1 MTISN
6 FKRKFTFAERV
17 SEATRIKEK
26 YPDRIPIIVEKLSN
40 SRAPDIDKN
49 KYLVPSDLTIGQFIY
64 VIRKRMSLPAEQALY
79 LFVRDSIPPSS
90 ALMFNVYDWYRD
102 NDGYLYIF
110 YSSENTFGNR
120 NSN

>member
-6 FKRKFTFAERV
+6 FKRRFTFAERV

-40 SRAPDIDKN
+40 SKAPLIDKN
-49 KYLVPSDLTIGQFIY
+49 KYLVPCDLTIGQFIY
-64 VIRKRMSLPAEQALY
+64 VIRKRMELPAEQALY
-79 LFVRDSIPPSS
+79 LFVRDSIPASS
-90 ALMFNVYDWYRD
+90 AIMINIYESYRD
-102 NDGYLYIF
+102 HDGYLYIF

>member
-6 FKRKFTFAERV
+6 FKRRFTFAERV

-40 SRAPDIDKN
+40 SKAPDIDKN
-49 KYLVPSDLTIGQFIY
+49 KYLVPCDLTIGQFIY

-79 LFVRDSIPPSS
+79 LFVKDSIPPSS
-90 ALMFNVYDWYRD
+90 ALMFNVYDWYKD